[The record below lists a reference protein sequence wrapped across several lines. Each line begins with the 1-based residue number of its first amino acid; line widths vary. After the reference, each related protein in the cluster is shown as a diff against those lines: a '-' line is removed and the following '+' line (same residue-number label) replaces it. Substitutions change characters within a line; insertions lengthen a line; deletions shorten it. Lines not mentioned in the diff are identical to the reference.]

1 MIYRIGAVLSLWTLL
16 SVMWIANFPPSEV
29 GQSVYIKILWLLIA
43 IAALIVVAKLPS
55 IFPGW
60 VLASTS
66 ILVDILR
73 EVTAEPA
80 ILGDVVVSG
89 LRVFALPLLF
99 WGFWEASNA
108 LDERKNFRRFVDAL
122 PLGVAIY
129 RNGKFVYTN
138 AVASDCPIDHLR
150 SVAEATLKD
159 GTATGEVKIRGK
171 VFEVR
176 GVRAD
181 LAGRQTAVLTLR
193 DVTSEKLTFLN
204 YTIMREVERADIRT
218 AAEKFLE
225 LLGEVVDFEVGG
237 VFLRVG
243 DKGEL
248 IPITAMESLEGDEL
262 VISHGVGGFEVV
274 VALKTEERNSELVGK
289 IVESFAVAIRDYVL
303 VQQLKKNVDA
313 FSTLVDRIRNPL
325 AAIAGLAE
333 MKCGDDVAEKI
344 WEQVERIT
352 EAVKEIEER
361 WGESEAWTFFGGG
374 GEFDLRFCLICT
386 PEWITERAELE
397 VGVTA

>member
-16 SVMWIANFPPSEV
+16 SVMWMANFPPSEV
-29 GQSVYIKILWLLIA
+29 GQSIYIKILWLLIA

-60 VLASTS
+60 ALASTS
-66 ILVDILR
+66 VLVDILR

-99 WGFWEASNA
+99 WGFWVASNA

-138 AVASDCPIDHLR
+138 AVASDCPIDNLR

-176 GVRAD
+176 GARAD

-193 DVTSEKLTFLN
+193 DVTSEKLTLLN

-225 LLGEVVDFEVGG
+225 LLKEVVDFEVGG

-243 DKGEL
+243 ERGEVL
-248 IPITAMESLEGDEL
+248 PITAMESLEGDEL

-289 IVESFAVAIRDYVL
+289 IVESFAVAIGNHFL

-333 MKCGDDVAEKI
+333 MKCGDDTAEKI

-352 EAVKEIEER
+352 EAVKEVEER
-361 WGESEAWTFFGGG
+361 WRESEAWTFFGGG
-374 GEFDLRFCLICT
+374 GRILISVF
-386 PEWITERAELE
+386 A
-397 VGVTA
+397 